1 MNMLTKL
8 GTIAAISLLALQPAL
23 AQDASSSAAT
33 DAMAAP
39 AATAPAGSLD
49 TLLASL
55 QAGASADVS
64 AVTDASTVNVV
75 TVSSV
80 SAGADVTALDGALD
94 ANADAL
100 ATLRTNVAANA
111 ALSAKLT
118 EAGAAPDK
126 VVAVVTEADGSV
138 TVYVDDRA

>member
-33 DAMAAP
+33 DAMAP

-55 QAGASADVS
+55 QAGASTDVS

-80 SAGADVTALDGALD
+80 SGGADVTALDAALD

-118 EAGAAPDK
+118 AASAAPDK

>member
-1 MNMLTKL
+1 MNTLTKL

-23 AQDASSSAAT
+23 AQDASSSAPAG
-33 DAMAAP
+33 DAAAPMAEAP
-39 AATAPAGSLD
+39 AASLD
-49 TLLASL
+49 TLVASL
-55 QAGASADVS
+55 QAGASTDVS
-64 AVTDASTVNVV
+64 AVTDTSTVNVV

-80 SAGADVTALDGALD
+80 AAGGDTTALDAALD

-111 ALSAKLT
+111 ALSTKLT
-118 EAGAAPDK
+118 DAGAAADK

>member
-33 DAMAAP
+33 DAMAP

-49 TLLASL
+49 TLLDSL
-55 QAGASADVS
+55 QAGASTDVS
-64 AVTDASTVNVV
+64 AVTAATTVYVF

-80 SAGADVTALDGALD
+80 SAGADVTALDAALD

-111 ALSAKLT
+111 ALSTKLT
-118 EAGAAPDK
+118 AAGAAADK

-138 TVYVDDRA
+138 TVYVDDRD

>member
-1 MNMLTKL
+1 MNTLTKL

-23 AQDASSSAAT
+23 AQDASSSAPAG
-33 DAMAAP
+33 DAAAPMAAAP
-39 AATAPAGSLD
+39 AASLD

-55 QAGASADVS
+55 QAGASTDVS
-64 AVTDASTVNVV
+64 AVTDTSTVNVV

-80 SAGADVTALDGALD
+80 AAGGDTTALDAALD

-111 ALSAKLT
+111 ALSTKLT
-118 EAGAAPDK
+118 DAGAAADK